1 MACSLMRQSRSDKVF
16 DVVNT
21 LLLLLVLIVVLFPLI
36 FILSAS
42 VSDPIEVSSGNV
54 WLWPKGFTLEGYER
68 IFRDDSILRSY
79 VNTITYTTVGTIIN
93 VILTVLAAYPLS
105 RKDFYG
111 RKLFTI
117 ILTIT
122 MFFSGGMIPLYLVV
136 DQLHLI
142 DTIGAMVLPTAVN
155 VFNVIITRTYFST
168 TIPFELCEASQ
179 VDGCS
184 SIRYLFVILLP
195 LSAPIIAVITLYY
208 AVVHWNNYFDALI
221 YLRDDLKYPLQLVLR
236 NILIESQVSVDMVD
250 DAASIVEQQRVAQII
265 KYGVIVVGSL
275 PMLCL
280 YPFLQKYF
288 VQGVMV
294 GAVKG

>member
-1 MACSLMRQSRSDKVF
+1 MSYALFRRSRSDKIF
-16 DVVNT
+16 DAVNT
-21 LLLLLVLIVVLFPLI
+21 FLLLLVLVVILFPLI

-79 VNTITYTTVGTIIN
+79 VNTITYTVVGTCIN
-93 VILTVLAAYPLS
+93 VVLTVLAAYPLS

-111 RKLFTI
+111 CKLFTI

-136 DQLHLI
+136 DQLHLL
-142 DTIGAMVLPTAVN
+142 DTIGALVLPTAIN

-168 TIPFELCEASQ
+168 TVPFELCEASQ

-184 SIRYLFVILLP
+184 SIRYLFSILLP

-221 YLRDDLKYPLQLVLR
+221 YLRDDMKYPLQLVLR
-236 NILIESQVSVDMVD
+236 NILIESQISVDMVD
-250 DAASIVEQQRVAQII
+250 DAASIVEQQRIAQII

-288 VQGVMV
+288 VKGVMV